1 MIHKWGIRARVTL
14 VAFIPMLVLAALMT
28 ATHTTLRLGELD
40 NALRARAHAYVRQT
54 AVASEYPLFIGDQI
68 ALQQLL
74 DSLLLEEDMAA
85 IALVAPDGGLIA
97 QAGRFVESAAAQAAL
112 EGTRSSR
119 ARLRIVEPIRP
130 RPLPLDPGSAEAPPK
145 EEALATLVREMSL
158 ERLDQRR
165 AELLWIAAG
174 WMLMV
179 AIGSLALA
187 RRMSHSVSGPIR
199 NIADTVLRIGRGEL
213 DRRVPVVGGG
223 TLRVLAEGV
232 NEMAGRLSAAHA
244 SMSRQIEDATA
255 ELRARRDEAERA
267 SVAKSRFLAAASHD
281 LRQPLHALGLFVSEL
296 SQRKLDA
303 RSRQLV
309 ERITASAETMDELLG
324 SLLDI
329 SRLDSGALIPVRE
342 AFDLRMRIERIVD
355 GQSAIAAERGLDL
368 HLHCPPCHA
377 HTDPLLLDRILAN
390 LLSNAIRHTPRGRV
404 LVACRRRGARLRV
417 EVRDSGPGIAPDSQ
431 ELIFHEF
438 VQLDNPERS
447 QDKGLGLGLA
457 IVRRLSKL
465 LELPLELRSRPGR
478 GSVFAVEVPAA
489 DAEQR
494 ARSRVPGSLE
504 GVRVLLADADPDTFA
519 ATAGLLSEWGC
530 EVVAMAPTPTND
542 PAPADADLLILAP
555 PSADRSGGFDTLARL
570 RARTGLADVPAV
582 LMADDTGDESRE
594 SARAT
599 NTHLLARPLRP
610 SRLRALLNRLFGAD
624 DGDGAQRSGI
634 G

>member
-1 MIHKWGIRARVTL
+1 M
-14 VAFIPMLVLAALMT
+14 
-28 ATHTTLRLGELD
+28 
-40 NALRARAHAYVRQT
+40 
-54 AVASEYPLFIGDQI
+54 
-68 ALQQLL
+68 
-74 DSLLLEEDMAA
+74 
-85 IALVAPDGGLIA
+85 
-97 QAGRFVESAAAQAAL
+97 
-112 EGTRSSR
+112 
-119 ARLRIVEPIRP
+119 
-130 RPLPLDPGSAEAPPK
+130 
-145 EEALATLVREMSL
+145 
-158 ERLDQRR
+158 
-165 AELLWIAAG
+165 
-174 WMLMV
+174 
-179 AIGSLALA
+179 
-187 RRMSHSVSGPIR
+187 
-199 NIADTVLRIGRGEL
+199 
-213 DRRVPVVGGG
+213 
-223 TLRVLAEGV
+223 
-232 NEMAGRLSAAHA
+232 
-244 SMSRQIEDATA
+244 
-255 ELRARRDEAERA
+255 
-267 SVAKSRFLAAASHD
+267 
-281 LRQPLHALGLFVSEL
+281 
-296 SQRKLDA
+296 
-303 RSRQLV
+303 
-309 ERITASAETMDELLG
+309 
-324 SLLDI
+324 
-329 SRLDSGALIPVRE
+329 
-342 AFDLRMRIERIVD
+342 
-355 GQSAIAAERGLDL
+355 
-368 HLHCPPCHA
+368 
-377 HTDPLLLDRILAN
+377 
-390 LLSNAIRHTPRGRV
+390 
-404 LVACRRRGARLRV
+404 
-417 EVRDSGPGIAPDSQ
+417 EVRDSGPGIARDSQ

-489 DAEQR
+489 AAEQR